1 MIDRR
6 ITLLVILFV
15 TSITLMTYQS
25 TRGPVNPGRFL
36 KLPLYT
42 LTGGLSKLWKGL
54 TTPVKEIYK
63 LKEENKN
70 LKEEVKKLLLSN
82 ERCTELEKENL
93 RLREILKLE
102 PSPQGSYITARVVA
116 GGARRW
122 PRVIVIDRGERDGVK
137 KDMVVR
143 NTKGLVGKVVEVN
156 AGYSE
161 VLLITDPSF
170 SVSVRLQESR
180 LEGILSGKGD
190 GSCILKYIS
199 KKAPVDIG
207 ERLVT
212 SGLDGIF
219 PPGIPVAEVTSL
231 EGETELFKKITAMP
245 YIDET
250 SLEEVM
256 LLTKAY
262 PLTSGS
268 GGAKNDHH

>member
-15 TSITLMTYQS
+15 ASITLMTYQS
-25 TRGPVNPGRFL
+25 TKGPVKPVRFL
-36 KLPLYT
+36 TQPFYT
-42 LTGGLSKLWKGL
+42 LTGGLSKLWKGV

-63 LKEENKN
+63 LKEENKR
-70 LKEEVKKLLLSN
+70 LKEEVNKLLLSN
-82 ERCTELEKENL
+82 ERCTELEKENI

-102 PSPQGSYITARVVA
+102 PSPRGNYITARVVA

-122 PRVIVIDRGERDGVK
+122 PRVLVINRGSRDGVK

-143 NTKGLVGKVVEVN
+143 NTKGLVGKVVEVG

-161 VLLITDPSF
+161 VLLVTDPSF

-199 KKAPVDIG
+199 KNAPVTVG
-207 ERLVT
+207 EHLIT

-219 PPGIPVAEVTSL
+219 PAGIPVAEVTKL
-231 EGETELFKKITAMP
+231 EGETELFKKITARP
-245 YIDET
+245 YIEET
-250 SLEEVM
+250 SIEEVM
-256 LLTKAY
+256 LLTKEN
-262 PLTSGS
+262 PFSSGG
-268 GGAKNDHH
+268 GGAKK